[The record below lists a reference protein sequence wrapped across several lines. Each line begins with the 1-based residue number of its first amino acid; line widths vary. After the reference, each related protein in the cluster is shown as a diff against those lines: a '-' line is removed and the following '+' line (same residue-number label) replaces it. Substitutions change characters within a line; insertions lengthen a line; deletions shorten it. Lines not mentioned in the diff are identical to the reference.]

1 MKTRTL
7 AFLFLA
13 AIIAACNRPSKKP
26 SGAFGAVAK
35 NHLDGYPNSGPQ
47 VESYAEWLRTF
58 DTADLATSKTAFHKF
73 QQLFQGQ
80 PQEVCDTGF
89 LLFWRFQ
96 RSLNTSDTITANFIG
111 QVNLDTLAGTEYR
124 DHNKLTPREQKAQQ
138 KLWDNFFIVQEEE
151 GIAYITPGWRLMNK
165 SFSAYVSTPMREV
178 LAQQTKEEKEG
189 FQEDA
194 GLTIEPAQLAARA
207 VWWEQF
213 MDRYPNHIYTG
224 WAKSNYNLL
233 LHTLVAG
240 MDNSP
245 VMGYDS
251 PFVITPYFDTAFRLI
266 RDSFPHSHVNAVI
279 TSFLKAVSEHDSTT
293 MRKISE
299 SLPDM

>member
-13 AIIAACNRPSKKP
+13 AVIAACNQPSKQP
-26 SGAFGAVAK
+26 SAAAAAK
-35 NHLDGYPNSGPQ
+35 NHLDGYPYSGPQ
-47 VESYAEWLRTF
+47 VANYTKWLRTL
-58 DTADLATSKTAFHKF
+58 DTTDLSTSKIAFHQF

-89 LLFWRFQ
+89 LLFWRFL
-96 RSLNTSDTITANFIG
+96 RSLNTNDTITAKFIG

-124 DHNKLTPREQKAQQ
+124 GYAKLTPLEQKTQQ

-151 GIAYITPGWRLMNK
+151 ANPYITPGWRLMNK
-165 SFSAYVSTPMREV
+165 SFSGYVSAPMKEV

-189 FQEDA
+189 FDVDG
-194 GLTIEPAQLAARA
+194 GLAIGPAQLAARA

-213 MDRYPNHIYTG
+213 MARYPNHVYTG

-233 LHTLVAG
+233 LHALVAG

-245 VMGYDS
+245 VTEDDS
-251 PFVITPYFDTAFRLI
+251 PYVIMPYFDTAYRLI
-266 RDSFPHSHVNAVI
+266 RDSFPHSHTNAVI
-279 TSFLKAVSEHDSTT
+279 NPFLKAVSAHDSTA
-293 MRKISE
+293 MRKTWE